1 MKKEWSKYRLNVLAV
16 CGSGIVTS
24 GMLLVRLQEV
34 FDEEGLL
41 CSIDT
46 TSPSGMERILE
57 SRRVD
62 LIITVTPLTEMKGI
76 VCPVIHGHALLS
88 GIGEDDVIEEIR
100 RVGHEVADKLEKGQN
115 N

>member
-1 MKKEWSKYRLNVLAV
+1 MAKQWSKVRMNVLAV

-46 TSPSGMERILE
+46 TSPAGLERIME
-57 SRRVD
+57 TRRVD
-62 LIITVTPLTEMKGI
+62 LIITVTPLTEMVGI
-76 VCPVIHGHALLS
+76 TCPVIHGHALLS
-88 GIGEDDVIEEIR
+88 GIGEDEVIEEIR
-100 RVGHEVADKLEKGQN
+100 KVGRQVAEKLDEERSK
-115 N
+115 